1 MWLSRLLP
9 TPFRLGQEE
18 SLRRRDAPNAP
29 RKRGRNND
37 VEETIRDIAEE
48 AALISIDAA
57 PSDSHMV
64 NMLYS
69 FRAQADAL
77 GAMGVFDDDT
87 TVLGRMLKEETG
99 GHAKLMQCIDAHISM
114 ERQNEKL
121 NGSKP
126 SMNESMRN
134 DRLFPEVRS
143 YAAFKDDAQLQ
154 RFEEACMQTE
164 LDMKDALKRV
174 IEESWDREDAYDRIM
189 EVKDRYTALMQGA
202 ETDLVRDV
210 VRAVDDRF
218 REAPIPANTGRWA
231 SKTNDPEYARIA
243 LEHEKDMTVKRT
255 RLKYDSDES
264 SSSMQ
269 TDAVAN
275 AYSALPPP
283 TSVTGTLFTPPK
295 KTVEDR
301 KKKMREL
308 KAVFSE
314 SEVNVLQGEEFV
326 DNRGGVCGYLGSFAK
341 YAALWSANNPV
352 QAGLTALPVALAG
365 AGAFGLV
372 AVSAPVSIGALVTC
386 ETIKGIHE
394 RHMKGQPRMPPAI
407 RRIQQALGI
416 EAEVAKAT
424 YGLVGVSAAGT
435 LTHSLGSAASQ
446 EWRLL
451 DETLKFQVSPQTW
464 QGQGINLVRGV
475 EAGSDKILKL
485 ASEARMYRMALDR
498 DTTNMA
504 ANGFFKSRHNL
515 IKHYSQS
522 AWSSVALSESENAI
536 RDAVGWVWKWQKV
549 LTNLIEPV
557 VFIGSTLHKI
567 SNFYRDGFRPDR
579 ARLYL
584 YCNDPENDVN
594 KALLNDL
601 QLARDVLPILYQD
614 NRGDKLATWEPEPR
628 PSIKVWMDKLTDPEE
643 ETQKRV
649 KEWTNWFDGKEDWD
663 ALSTDELVKGAQTI
677 SDLKVPIHTMDKTI
691 RQKFYMNTAEMK
703 DNMRILRDS
712 WKVWNDT
719 WKKMYNQATN
729 GRGVD
734 RPVNW
739 LAETNEHMRGAN
751 SKSLTPNW
759 YRLYMVFKYQHR
771 YITGGINPSRAEGAP
786 EHLFDARAS
795 ARNRPSFVGMI
806 GDIQTFAEKAEKLV
820 SKGDK
825 THQVNLDGFTS
836 DDRNR
841 PSDTTNLHR
850 MFDRYYP
857 GLAARLARRQTE
869 KAAAEQQ
876 RRAEAEAAA
885 RAAGQPQQQ
894 PPNVQDHEVHL
905 DPDEQNQ
912 LIADMNHGNPGPQ
925 PDLGDGPL
933 VEDADG
939 NLPPI
944 GPAPIAQSPVVD
956 EVYARLRVLRL

>member
-1 MWLSRLLP
+1 MVMWPSRLLP
-9 TPFRLGQEE
+9 TPLRLGQEE
-18 SLRRRDAPNAP
+18 ILRQSEAPNAP

-48 AALISIDAA
+48 ATLISIDAA

-121 NGSKP
+121 NGPKP
-126 SMNESMRN
+126 SMSESMRN
-134 DRLFPEVRS
+134 DRLFPEMRS
-143 YAAFKDDAQLQ
+143 YAEFKNDAQLQ

-174 IEESWDREDAYDRIM
+174 IEESWDREDAYERIM
-189 EVKDRYTALMQGA
+189 QVKDRYTVLMQDA

-218 REAPIPANTGRWA
+218 REAPIPVANAGRW
-231 SKTNDPEYARIA
+231 SSETNDKEYARIA
-243 LEHEKDMTVKRT
+243 LEHEKDMTVKQT
-255 RLKYDSDES
+255 RLGYDSDDS
-264 SSSMQ
+264 SSSMK
-269 TDAVAN
+269 TDAVPN

-283 TSVTGTLFTPPK
+283 TSVTGTLFTSPK

-301 KKKMREL
+301 KKKMNEL
-308 KAVFSE
+308 KKVFSQR
-314 SEVNVLQGEEFV
+314 EVNVLQGEEFV

-372 AVSAPVSIGALVTC
+372 AVSAVGSIGTLVVC
-386 ETIKGIHE
+386 ETAKGIHA

-407 RRIQQALGI
+407 RRIQQVLAI
-416 EAEVAKAT
+416 EVEVAKAT
-424 YGLVGVSAAGT
+424 SGLVGIGAAGT
-435 LTHSLGSAASQ
+435 LTHSLGSAASK

-451 DETLKFQVSPQTW
+451 DETLKFQVNPQTW
-464 QGQGINLVRGV
+464 QGQGRNIVRGV
-475 EAGSDKILKL
+475 EAGSDKILEL
-485 ASEARMYRMALDR
+485 ASEARKHIMVMDR
-498 DTTNMA
+498 DKTNKA
-504 ANGFFKSRHNL
+504 AKNFFDTRHDL
-515 IKHYSQS
+515 IKHYAQS
-522 AWSSVALSESENAI
+522 AWSSVALSESENMV
-536 RDAVGWVWKWQKV
+536 RDAVGWVWKWGKS

-557 VFIGSTLHKI
+557 VFIGSTVHKI

-601 QLARDVLPILYQD
+601 QLARDVLPILYQN
-614 NRGDKLATWEPEPR
+614 NRGDKLATWKPEPR
-628 PSIKVWMDKLTDPEE
+628 PLIKVWMDKLTDPKE
-643 ETQKRV
+643 ETQKNI
-649 KEWTNWFDGKEDWD
+649 KEWTGWFEGKEDWD
-663 ALSTDELVKGAQTI
+663 ALSTDELVNGAQTI

-703 DNMRILRDS
+703 DNLRILQDS
-712 WKVWNDT
+712 WKVWSDT
-719 WKKMYNQATN
+719 WKKMEKQATN
-729 GRGVD
+729 GKGVD

-739 LAETNEHMRGAN
+739 AATTNEHMSGVN
-751 SKSLTPNW
+751 SKSLSPNW
-759 YRLYMVFKYQHR
+759 YRLYMVFKYQYR

-795 ARNRPSFVGMI
+795 ARNRPSFVAMI
-806 GDIQTFAEKAEKLV
+806 GDIQTFAEKTKELV
-820 SKGDK
+820 SEGDK
-825 THQVNLDGFTS
+825 TGQVNLYGFTR
-836 DDRNR
+836 DDT
-841 PSDTTNLHR
+841 SNLHA

-857 GLAARLARRQTE
+857 GLAARFEDRQRT
-869 KAAAEQQ
+869 KAAAERR
-876 RRAEAEAAA
+876 RRAEAE
-885 RAAGQPQQQ
+885 
-894 PPNVQDHEVHL
+894 DHEVHL
-905 DPDEQNQ
+905 DPDEQDQ
-912 LIADMNHGNPGPQ
+912 LIAGMNHGNPGPQ

-944 GPAPIAQSPVVD
+944 QPGGLAPIAQSPVVD